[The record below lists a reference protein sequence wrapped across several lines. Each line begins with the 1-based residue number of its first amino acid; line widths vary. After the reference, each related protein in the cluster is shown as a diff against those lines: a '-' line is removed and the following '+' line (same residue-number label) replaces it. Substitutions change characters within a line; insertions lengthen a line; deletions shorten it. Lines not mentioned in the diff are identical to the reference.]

1 MRARPI
7 EADAP
12 AGWAFECRT
21 EPGDPGH
28 PLKASPVAPAVF
40 RAYCET
46 LHRYRD
52 LSSLLAFKF
61 ARRRTVTIDFELP
74 TKSLDFQPVFSVRLH
89 SSPIRTAPA
98 FAALICTEEIA
109 PKVVIRDEE
118 TISFVFGLQATQF
131 DPGSRWLGAHSIFPW
146 VPERVETAVW
156 AQRAAVTAERASF
169 TSFLLTGSRL
179 PSAAEIVP
187 YGGAR

>member
-21 EPGDPGH
+21 EPGDPCH

-46 LHRYRD
+46 LHSYRG

-74 TKSLDFQPVFSVRLH
+74 TKSLDFQPVFSVQLH
-89 SSPIRTAPA
+89 NSPVRTAPA
-98 FAALICTEEIA
+98 FAALICSDEIA
-109 PKVVIRDEE
+109 PKVVISDEDQ
-118 TISFVFGLQATQF
+118 ISYVFGLQATQF
-131 DPGSRWLGAHSIFPW
+131 DPASRWLGAHSIYPW
-146 VPERVETAVW
+146 VPERIETTLW
-156 AQRAAVTAERASF
+156 AQRAVVTAERASF
-169 TSFLLTGSRL
+169 TSFLLTGSCL
-179 PSAAEIVP
+179 PSAAEFSCS
-187 YGGAR
+187 GGAR